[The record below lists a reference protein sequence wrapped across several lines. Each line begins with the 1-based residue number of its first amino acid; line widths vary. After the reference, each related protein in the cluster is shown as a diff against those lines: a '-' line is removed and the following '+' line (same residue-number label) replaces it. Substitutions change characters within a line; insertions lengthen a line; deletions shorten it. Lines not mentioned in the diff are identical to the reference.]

1 MIDLKHIGYRTTP
14 TLLPVDAWRVKLF
27 CKAIGETDP
36 VYWDI
41 QTAQAAG
48 YSTCPIPPT
57 YLKAVEGDHCT
68 SADLLQ
74 VLAISVKGVL
84 HAEQSFT
91 YFSQVYVDDVVEV
104 SREIVDIYE
113 KKSGAYNF
121 VVVDS
126 HFKVKDKLAASNKQ
140 VILIRNKAT
149 S

>member
-1 MIDLKHIGYRTTP
+1 MIDPKFIGFRTTP
-14 TLLPVDAWRVKLF
+14 TILRVDAWRVKLF
-27 CKAIGETDP
+27 CKAIGENDP
-36 VYWDI
+36 VYWDT
-41 QTAQAAG
+41 QVARNSG
-48 YSTCPIPPT
+48 YSACPIPPT

-74 VLAISVKGVL
+74 VLGISVKGVL
-84 HAEQSFT
+84 HAEQGFT

-140 VILIRNKAT
+140 VILIRYKTA

>member
-1 MIDLKHIGYRTTP
+1 MIDPKFIGFRTTP
-14 TLLPVDAWRVKLF
+14 TILRVDAWRVKLF
-27 CKAIGETDP
+27 CKAIGENDP
-36 VYWDI
+36 VYWDT
-41 QTAQAAG
+41 QVARNSG
-48 YSTCPIPPT
+48 YSACPIPPT

-74 VLAISVKGVL
+74 VLGISVKGVL

-91 YFSQVYVDDVVEV
+91 YFSQVYIDDVVEV

-140 VILIRNKAT
+140 VILIRNKTA

>member
-1 MIDLKHIGYRTTP
+1 MIDPKHIGYRTTP
-14 TLLPVDAWRVKLF
+14 TVLVVDSWRVKLF
-27 CKAIGETDP
+27 CKAIGENDP

-41 QTAQAAG
+41 DTAQSAG
-48 YSTCPIPPT
+48 LPACPVPPT
-57 YLKAVEGDHCT
+57 YLKAIEGDHCT

-74 VLAISVKGVL
+74 VLGIPVKGVL

-91 YFSQVYVDDVVEV
+91 YFSQVYVGDVVEI

-126 HFKVKDKLAASNKQ
+126 HFKVKDRVAATNKQ
-140 VILIRNKAT
+140 VILIRNKMAA
-149 S
+149 